1 MEMQT
6 PPPPPKNSQNPAP
19 PNPQALAVFQQ
30 GIEKAK
36 QQGIQPETFVQ
47 LGQFARQ
54 ALKDPALY
62 PIFKNALIEKKLAD
76 PQDLPQGL
84 DKKLLGTCVVL
95 SIVAQKMIGGQ

>member
-6 PPPPPKNSQNPAP
+6 PAPPPKNSQF
-19 PNPQALAVFQQ
+19 PQAPSPEVMTLFEK
-30 GIEKAK
+30 GIEDAK
-36 QQGIQPETFVQ
+36 QLGVQPETFVQ

-54 ALKDPALY
+54 ALRDPALY
-62 PIFKNALIEKKLAD
+62 PMFKNALIEKKLAD

-84 DKKLLGTCVVL
+84 DKKLLGTFVVL